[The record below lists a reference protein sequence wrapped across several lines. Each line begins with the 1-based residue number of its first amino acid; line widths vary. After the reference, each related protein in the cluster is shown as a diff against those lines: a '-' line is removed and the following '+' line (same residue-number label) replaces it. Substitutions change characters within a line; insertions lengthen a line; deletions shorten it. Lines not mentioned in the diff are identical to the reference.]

1 MADKDYKFLEDSALG
16 RIMSQAADSDS
27 YPMYKALGAGIY
39 DLGAVPINKATE
51 FLTGYNPGFS
61 GSKFF
66 GRKDDAGNLIDQD
79 TAYFGIPTDATQ
91 GFDARDK
98 RLANEERKKQRSISR
113 MNQGRLMDTGTGIKK
128 EKEKEKV
135 KTEKEKYTKDNYDG
149 PMPKKKPTFVEKNT
163 VLGRMFDKRV
173 RPGAETSSRNK
184 MFTYMDEIG
193 KNLVERRVKGD
204 KSSTLDRVLG
214 GVIEGKDAVIAK
226 DKDKVAQ
233 KLENIMTDQKVRKE
247 EATIAKLQAEADL
260 ESYGYNVKDM
270 DTTTKAAHFEV
281 LSRLGSESIGTGPYQ
296 IALNEILTSNK
307 SRDMLKNMEG
317 YSNILQVLSQEQEG
331 SDAYNNAQAI
341 KNEYERVMGIKSMDS
356 SSATSSKEYTE

>member
-113 MNQGRLMDTGTGIKK
+113 MNQGRLMDTGTGSMEDDYKGPFPKKKPTIKK
-128 EKEKEKV
+128 EKVKA
-135 KTEKEKYTKDNYDG
+135 KTEKEK
-149 PMPKKKPTFVEKNT
+149 FVEKDT
-163 VLGRMFDKRV
+163 VLGRMFDKRI

-214 GVIEGKDAVIAK
+214 GVIEGKDAVITK

-233 KLENIMTDQKVRKE
+233 RLENIMTDQKVRKE

-260 ESYGYNVKDM
+260 ESYGYNVANM
-270 DTTTKAAHFEV
+270 DSTTKAAHFEV

-341 KNEYERVMGIKSMDS
+341 KNEYERVMGIESMDS

>member
-1 MADKDYKFLEDSALG
+1 MADKDYNFLEDSALG
-16 RIMSQAADSDS
+16 RIISAAADPDS
-27 YPMYKALGAGIY
+27 YSVYKDIGAGIY
-39 DLGAVPINKATE
+39 DLGAAPINKATE
-51 FLTGYNPGFS
+51 FATGYNPGFS

-66 GRKDDAGNLIDQD
+66 RRKDDVGNLIDQD

-113 MNQGRLMDTGTGIKK
+113 MNQGRLMDIGTGYM
-128 EKEKEKV
+128 E
-135 KTEKEKYTKDNYDG
+135 DDYDG
-149 PMPKKKPTFVEKNT
+149 PMPKKKPIIKKEKVKTKTEKEKFVPRDT
-163 VLGRMFDKRV
+163 VLGRIFDKRI
-173 RPGAETSSRNK
+173 
-184 MFTYMDEIG
+184 MDGEEISNRDKAFSVMG
-193 KNLVERRVKGD
+193 GIGRGLTERRVKGD
-204 KSSTLDRVLG
+204 QSSTLDRILG
-214 GVIEGKDAVIAK
+214 GAIAGGDEIK
-226 DKDKVAQ
+226 TLDKDKVAQ
-233 KLENIMTDQKVRKE
+233 RLENIMTDQKVRKE

-260 ESYGYNVKDM
+260 ESYGYNVANM
-270 DTTTKAAHFEV
+270 DSTTKAAHFEV
-281 LSRLGSESIGTGPYQ
+281 LSKLGSDSIGTGPYQ

-341 KNEYERVMGIKSMDS
+341 KNEYERVMGIESMDS

>member
-1 MADKDYKFLEDSALG
+1 MADKDYKFLTDSGLG
-16 RIMSQAADSDS
+16 RIISKAADPDS
-27 YPMYKALGAGIY
+27 YSVYKDIGASIY

-51 FLTGYNPGFS
+51 FTTGYNPGFS

-79 TAYFGIPTDATQ
+79 TAYFGTGGTLFGIPTDATQ

-98 RLANEERKKQRSISR
+98 RLAAEKRRKQRSVSR
-113 MNQGRLMDTGTGIKK
+113 MNQGRLMDIGKGYM
-128 EKEKEKV
+128 E
-135 KTEKEKYTKDNYDG
+135 DDYDG

-270 DTTTKAAHFEV
+270 DNNTKEAHFEV

>member
-16 RIMSQAADSDS
+16 RIMSQAVDADS
-27 YPMYKALGAGIY
+27 YPMYKDIGTGIY

-113 MNQGRLMDTGTGIKK
+113 MNQGRLMEDDYKGPFPKKKPTIKK
-128 EKEKEKV
+128 EKEKVKA
-135 KTEKEKYTKDNYDG
+135 KTEKEK
-149 PMPKKKPTFVEKNT
+149 FVEKDT
-163 VLGRMFDKRV
+163 VLGRMFDKRI

-204 KSSTLDRVLG
+204 KSSTLDRVFG

-226 DKDKVAQ
+226 DEDKVAQ
-233 KLENIMTDQKVRKE
+233 RLENIMTDQKVRKE

-260 ESYGYNVKDM
+260 ESYGYNVANM
-270 DTTTKAAHFEV
+270 DSTTKAAHFEV
-281 LSRLGSESIGTGPYQ
+281 LSRLGSDSIGTGPYQ
-296 IALNEILTSNK
+296 IALNEILTLNK
-307 SRDMLKNMEG
+307 SRDMLKNMDG

-341 KNEYERVMGIKSMDS
+341 KNEYERVMGIESMDS